1 MVLPKRI
8 TGRVWKLGDHIN
20 TDILH
25 PSPYFSLNEA
35 RVKEGL
41 VEGMERLGANAKF
54 LHPPFSK
61 GGRGGILAKKDPSN
75 EGLIIVAGE
84 NFGCGSSR
92 ETSVRGLKS
101 FGVRGVL
108 AASFARIFF
117 RSLIN
122 LGLPAIECGEI
133 QNAVRDGDLI
143 HISIK
148 EGLIELI
155 DGIRLPFTPIDPH
168 IKKILEVGGLIPY
181 LLKDKKNPLP

>member
-1 MVLPKRI
+1 MGLPKRI

-35 RVKEGL
+35 RMKEGL
-41 VEGMERLGANAKF
+41 VEGMERLGANAKRD
-54 LHPPFSK
+54 SS
-61 GGRGGILAKKDPSN
+61 D

-108 AASFARIFF
+108 AASFARIFY

-122 LGLPAIECGEI
+122 LGLPALECGEI
-133 QNAVRDGDLI
+133 QERVKDGDPVFL
-143 HISIK
+143 SIE
-148 EGLIELI
+148 EGWVELA
-155 DGIRLPFTPIDPH
+155 GKKRFLFSPIDAH
-168 IKKILEVGGLIPY
+168 IKKILEAGGLIHY
-181 LLKDKKNPLP
+181 LLKDKQNPPP

>member
-1 MVLPKRI
+1 MGLPKRI
-8 TGRVWKLGDHIN
+8 TGRVWKLGNHIN

-41 VEGMERLGANAKF
+41 VEGMERLGANAKRD
-54 LHPPFSK
+54 SS
-61 GGRGGILAKKDPSN
+61 D

-92 ETSVRGLKS
+92 ETSVRGLRS

-122 LGLPAIECGEI
+122 LGLPALECGGI
-133 QNAVRDGDLI
+133 QERVKDGDLVLL
-143 HISIK
+143 SIE
-148 EGLIELI
+148 EGWVELM
-155 DGIRLPFTPIDPH
+155 DKRRFPFSPVDTH
-168 IKKILEVGGLIPY
+168 IKKILEAGGLIPY
-181 LLKDKKNPLP
+181 LQRGERRERDEI